1 VPILFA
7 LWWACFVVGA
17 LLDRTLTRAFTDDS
31 LHDLYVTNG
40 LSIASE
46 LVAIAGAAL
55 AILVVRRTTAR
66 QETRRV
72 LLGGAGH

>member
-1 VPILFA
+1 MPILFA

-17 LLDRTLTRAFTDDS
+17 LLDRTLTRAFTVDS